1 MEKFIGTVV
10 AVVALTM
17 LKWFVMGW
25 CIACGIRFAGG
36 L

>member
-1 MEKFIGTVV
+1 MEKFS
-10 AVVALTM
+10 AVGMAVALTM